1 MGELIRN
8 EDMPAGNEGRT
19 LVEVTYQR
27 LRREILEGTLAP
39 DSKLGTEEL
48 RARYNVA
55 GSTIREALT
64 RLLGEALVTSEGQR
78 GFRVAPASLEDF
90 RDLTEVRMLIETE
103 ALRQSIANG
112 DEAWESQ
119 VVAAF
124 YRLSKVEKRLVDDP
138 AGASGEFEER
148 NREFHQALIAAC
160 PSRWL
165 HHINGLL
172 YQQSERYRRIAVS
185 RRNVPR
191 DVHAEHQA
199 IVDAT
204 LARNVELA
212 CKLTAE
218 HIERTLT
225 VLRSVMAQQAQ
236 AAISVPSE
244 AQPPKATAKTTKA
257 KRIAR
262 QAG

>member
-1 MGELIRN
+1 M
-8 EDMPAGNEGRT
+8 
-19 LVEVTYQR
+19 LV
-27 LRREILEGTLAP
+27 
-39 DSKLGTEEL
+39 
-48 RARYNVA
+48 
-55 GSTIREALT
+55 
-64 RLLGEALVTSEGQR
+64 
-78 GFRVAPASLEDF
+78 
-90 RDLTEVRMLIETE
+90 ETE

-124 YRLSKVEKRLVDDP
+124 YRLSKVEKRLMVDP
-138 AGASGEFEER
+138 AGASREFEER

-165 HHINGLL
+165 HYINGIL
-172 YQQSERYRRIAVS
+172 YQQSERYRRIAVT

-199 IVDAT
+199 ILDAT
-204 LARNVELA
+204 LARDVELA

-225 VLRSVMAQQAQ
+225 VLRSVMAQ
-236 AAISVPSE
+236 
-244 AQPPKATAKTTKA
+244 AQPSMTASGEAPPAKAAAKTTKR
-257 KRIAR
+257 KRITRAASKTQRAR
-262 QAG
+262 KADSVSAD

>member
-1 MGELIRN
+1 
-8 EDMPAGNEGRT
+8 MPPASEGRT
-19 LVEVTYQR
+19 LVEVTYER
-27 LRREILEGTLAP
+27 LRREILEGTLPP
-39 DSKLGTEEL
+39 DSKLGTEDL

-78 GFRVAPASLEDF
+78 GFRVAPASLDDF

-124 YRLSKVEKRLVDDP
+124 YRLSKVEKRLAVDP
-138 AGASGEFEER
+138 VGTSREFEER
-148 NREFHQALIAAC
+148 NREFHLALIAAC

-165 HHINGLL
+165 HHIYALL

-199 IVDAT
+199 ILDAT
-204 LARNVELA
+204 LARDVELA
-212 CKLTAE
+212 CKLTVE
-218 HIERTLT
+218 HIERTLI
-225 VLRSVMAQQAQ
+225 VLRGLVAPQ
-236 AAISVPSE
+236 AAVPISRSTE
-244 AQPPKATAKTTKA
+244 SQPAKATAKSTK
-257 KRIAR
+257 KRTGRSAHNS
-262 QAG
+262 

>member
-1 MGELIRN
+1 MKGILITNDKGRA
-8 EDMPAGNEGRT
+8 DSEGHT

-27 LRREILEGTLAP
+27 LRREILDGALAP

-48 RARYNVA
+48 RTRYKVA
-55 GSTIREALT
+55 GSTVREALT
-64 RLLGEALVTSEGQR
+64 RLLGESLVTSEGQR

-90 RDLTEVRMLIETE
+90 RDLTEVRVLIETE

-112 DEAWESQ
+112 DDAWESQ

-124 YRLSKVEKRLVDDP
+124 HRLSKVEMRLAVDP
-138 AGASGEFEER
+138 AGATGEFEER

-172 YQQSERYRRIAVS
+172 YQQSERYRRLAVA

-199 IVDAT
+199 IFDAT
-204 LARNVELA
+204 LARDIELT
-212 CKLTAE
+212 CRLMAE
-218 HIERTLT
+218 HILRTLT
-225 VLRSVMAQQAQ
+225 VLRSVVAEQALQ
-236 AAISVPSE
+236 PANTTRKINAAR
-244 AQPPKATAKTTKA
+244 ATTKK
-257 KRIAR
+257 KRAR
-262 QAG
+262 